1 MSFMDKLK
9 AMFTGGSDE
18 HGHSHD
24 GHPHDVHGHDH
35 QEHDHSHDAAA
46 ELPATPA
53 APLDPLGTTMPEAG
67 PVPTSIPP
75 AASSDDENA

>member
-9 AMFTGGSDE
+9 AMFTGGSDS

-24 GHPHDVHGHDH
+24 GHSHEG
-35 QEHDHSHDAAA
+35 HDHSHDHGAAVDDVP
-46 ELPATPA
+46 PAPA
-53 APLDPLGTTMPEAG
+53 APLDPLGTSMPEAG

-75 AASSDDENA
+75 AAGSEDERPS